1 MKQQIE
7 KIKNYFSLRQMKKE
21 IYGYG
26 YTVSGV
32 KYILLILFSIAVTI
46 GFSLLYQMKIGF
58 TLIVAFTF
66 ICVIPLI
73 IRAKFINLYQKKRF
87 NEVDIYL
94 HQMVYS
100 FQKKPKILTAL
111 EDTAK
116 VSTGKLKKTLEK
128 AIENLYN
135 STSENIYEE
144 TFAIIEKEYNNSR
157 VKALNKYMINIEQNG
172 GEYSDSINIML
183 VDIDSWINRT
193 YIEQA
198 DVENVKKTNMIG
210 LFIAFIM
217 GSVCSIFSL
226 FLNSRND
233 MSIAITGSI
242 ADDISYQL
250 GCLIFLI
257 VSIIFFTYTQTGYN
271 RDWVSKSLNN
281 KTVMTDYKK
290 ATEFNPNKLR
300 LISIPIYVFF
310 ALIGVII
317 IFIKTIPYRTA
328 IAIGLFAFDIYL
340 IASPDIQKKGA
351 VSRTK
356 KNIQE
361 SFSEW
366 LRDVSLNLQKE
377 PLLSAIQDTY
387 EECPVVLKP
396 ELEIFLKRIE
406 ENPSDVEP
414 YYEFLARFHILDIS
428 SAIRNLYSISDNT
441 DIDMDKQLNS
451 LIERNYEIINKN
463 EIISSEDR
471 SAVLHFSENIPIIVA
486 CIKLGVDMLALIS
499 ILI

>member
-1 MKQQIE
+1 MNKQIE
-7 KIKNYFSLRQMKKE
+7 KIKNYFSLKQMKKE

-26 YTVSGV
+26 YTMSGV
-32 KYILLILFSIAVTI
+32 KYILLVLLSVAVTI

-58 TLIVAFTF
+58 TIIVATVF
-66 ICVIPLI
+66 ICIIPLI
-73 IRAKFINLYQKKRF
+73 IRAKFVNLYQKKRF

-116 VSTGKLKKTLEK
+116 VSTGRLKATLEK
-128 AIENLYN
+128 AIDNLYN
-135 STSENIYEE
+135 SSSENIYEE

-157 VKALNKYMINIEQNG
+157 IKALNKYMINIENNG
-172 GEYSDSINIML
+172 GEYSESINIML

-210 LFIAFIM
+210 LLISFVM
-217 GSVCSIFSL
+217 GSICSIFSL
-226 FLNSRND
+226 FLNSRED
-233 MSIAITGSI
+233 MSIAVKGSI
-242 ADDISYQL
+242 ADDITYQI
-250 GCLIFLI
+250 GCLVFLI
-257 VSIIFFTYTQTGYN
+257 VSIVFFAYTQTGYN
-271 RDWVSKSLNN
+271 RDWVSKTLNK
-281 KTVMTDYKK
+281 KTVMKDYQK
-290 ATEFNPNKLR
+290 ATEFNPNRLR
-300 LISIPIYVFF
+300 VLSIPIYIFF
-310 ALIGVII
+310 AILGII
-317 IFIKTIPYRTA
+317 VLFINTIPYRIP
-328 IAIGLFAFDIYL
+328 IAIGLFVFDIYL
-340 IASPDIQKKGA
+340 IVSPDIQKKGA
-351 VSRTK
+351 ITRTK

-406 ENPSDVEP
+406 ENPLDVEP

-441 DIDMDKQLNS
+441 DIDMEKQLNS
-451 LIERNYEIINKN
+451 LIERNYKIIDKS
-463 EIISSEDR
+463 EVISTEDR
-471 SAVLHFSENIPIIVA
+471 SAVLHFSENVPIIVA
-486 CIKLGVDMLALIS
+486 AVKLGVDMLALLS
-499 ILI
+499 ILL